1 MSFINPLAVPQGN
14 DVKNITAAANSL
26 LGVNWAAAD

>member
-14 DVKNITAAANSL
+14 DVKIITARRTKAPAT
-26 LGVNWAAAD
+26 GG